1 LAGLAAHFPIRDPM
15 TRKCPACGQES
26 SGRFCSNCGT
36 SLEAAVSCA
45 ECGNELPPGGRFCNQ
60 CGAPT
65 AATQA
70 LLAERRSSAGSP
82 LPWVIAGIGGAAAV
96 ALLVVL
102 LTRGGEEGAAAAPIA
117 PMAGAAGPV
126 AGAPVGDP
134 SQVDIA
140 SMTPR
145 ERADRLYDRV
155 MRLASAGDSAQART
169 FLPMALA
176 AYQMVP
182 EIDADARYHLGVLA
196 LMAGDAAGARAQ
208 ADTLLAASP
217 DHLFGLYN
225 AAEAERLR
233 GNEAAAR
240 QLLQRFLAVY
250 DEEVAK
256 GLPEYSDHA
265 PALDAMRQEASRT
278 VDSL

>member
-1 LAGLAAHFPIRDPM
+1 M
-15 TRKCPACGQES
+15 TKKCPACGQES
-26 SGRFCSNCGT
+26 SGRFCSSCGAN
-36 SLEAAVSCA
+36 LEAAVACA
-45 ECGNELPPGGRFCNQ
+45 ECGNQLPPGGRFCNQ

-70 LLAERRSSAGSP
+70 LLAERRSTSSSP
-82 LPWVIAGIGGAAAV
+82 LPWVVAGVGATAAV
-96 ALLVVL
+96 VLLVVL
-102 LTRGGEEGAAAAPIA
+102 LSRGGDEGAAAAPVA
-117 PMAGAAGPV
+117 PMAGGPV

-134 SQVDIA
+134 SQVDLS

-182 EIDADARYHLGVLA
+182 EIDADGRYHLGVLA
-196 LMAGDAAGARAQ
+196 LMAGDAPGARAQ
-208 ADTLLAASP
+208 ADTLLAHSP

-225 AAEAERLR
+225 AAEAERLM
-233 GNEAAAR
+233 GNDAAAR
-240 QLLQRFLAVY
+240 QLLQRFVDVY

-256 GLPEYSDHA
+256 ALPEYSDHA
-265 PALDAMRQEASRT
+265 PALDAMRQEATRT
-278 VDSL
+278 VESL